1 MKKKTRLS
9 KLTKKNKTRKNKTR
23 KTIPKS
29 ININYRF
36 YKKKPELINI
46 HGYNILLLPVDNSR
60 LTLVECAVFGGS
72 YLENKKT
79 SGYAHL
85 LEHILMGSWKKC
97 KKQKCSL
104 YLEKYGISSN
114 AYATSTHTKYW
125 MQGLTNVVDVII
137 DYMFSI
143 MLNPK
148 IHSKLLNHEKK
159 IIDTELKNVINT
171 PTWELYKE
179 LGHIFYKAEGLKYSN
194 DPLHQLSILDKVSI
208 KAIMQFYKQTFCKQS
223 MLFTISGHYDKT
235 TILKKIERHII
246 SNTKQ
251 RNSDCI
257 VNTNIAHKD
266 CYSRISKTI
275 YVKNTSVK
283 NTTIS
288 INYPLSIYNSDKYF
302 PYLGFIAKIIAGD
315 LNSLLMKQLR
325 LRDKLVYS
333 IKAVIDSDFCSSY
346 LNINMTTHDNK
357 IKYVI
362 DKTKQILHEYS
373 NKSISTNH
381 LNNIKRLSKQALYSM
396 CLSTPKSVSDFY
408 TAQFFFQLNK
418 KNKTI
423 FSLADVYNNI
433 NSLNKSLIKKII
445 KYIIQQPC
453 LIGYSGRTKI

>member
-1 MKKKTRLS
+1 MSRKTYR
-9 KLTKKNKTRKNKTR
+9 KIKTKTR
-23 KTIPKS
+23 KTKTRKILSRS

-46 HGYNILLLPVDNSR
+46 QGYNILLLPVDNSR
-60 LTLVECAVFGGS
+60 LTLIECSVFGGS

-79 SGYAHL
+79 SGYSHL
-85 LEHILMGSWKKC
+85 LEHILMNAWKKC

-104 YLEKYGISSN
+104 YLEKYGVYSN
-114 AYATSTHTKYW
+114 AYATTTHTKYW
-125 MQGLTNVVDVII
+125 MQGLTNMIDIMI
-137 DYMFSI
+137 DYIFSI

-148 IHSKLLNHEKK
+148 IHNKLLNHEKK
-159 IIDTELKNVINT
+159 IIKTELKNIINM
-171 PTWELYKE
+171 PTWKLNKE
-179 LGHIFYKAEGLKYSN
+179 LGHIFYKSEGLKYSN
-194 DPLHQLSILDKVSI
+194 DPIHQLSILDTVSI
-208 KAIMQFYKQTFCKQS
+208 KDIMQFYKQFFCKQS
-223 MLFTISGHYDKT
+223 MLFTISGYYDKT
-235 TILKKIERHII
+235 TILKKIEQHII
-246 SNTKQ
+246 SKTKQ
-251 RNSDCI
+251 HNPDCI
-257 VNTNIAHKD
+257 INTNIAHKD

-275 YVKNTSVK
+275 YVKNVSVK

-333 IKAVIDSDFCSSY
+333 IKAVIESNFCSSY
-346 LNINMTTHDNK
+346 LNINMTTDDNK

-362 DKTKQILHEYS
+362 DKAKQILQEYS
-373 NKSISTNH
+373 NKPISTNH
-381 LNNIKRLSKQALYSM
+381 LNNIKRLSKQTLYSM

-408 TAQFFFQLNK
+408 TSQFFFQLNK

-433 NSLNKSLIKKII
+433 NSLNKSLIKEII

-453 LIGYSGRTKI
+453 LIGYSGQTKI